1 MSSFAMTICLFSI
14 ALFGA
19 YTLFKLFIPENNDIY
34 W

>member
-1 MSSFAMTICLFSI
+1 MMILVSLLFS
-14 ALFGA
+14 AAFGG